1 MRTLGP
7 ALALFL
13 AAGASL
19 SVALA
24 AEDDPAAQIQ
34 QAVEAALRHRSPT
47 PSAVRLRRVEVYRQS
62 APNTL
67 AACGQVSPTGADDAF
82 IDFAAVAITKEGEGV
97 QVQELY
103 LADGGP
109 DAGRTRTQSWLRCTD
124 DARRLEVTRPGS
136 PARASAPPA
145 APTGSPPGPQAS
157 PTGST
162 VTIRQRGNLRT
173 GPGSSHS
180 VIRTIPSGTV
190 VRVFGH
196 EAGGWYLIG
205 DTAPWGW
212 MHESRLAPQPP

>member
-1 MRTLGP
+1 MGTLGTAI
-7 ALALFL
+7 ALVL

-24 AEDDPAAQIQ
+24 TEDDSAAQIQ
-34 QAVEAALRHRSPT
+34 QAVEAELRLRSQT

-67 AACGQVSPTGADDAF
+67 AACGQVSPTGAEDAF
-82 IDFAAVAITKEGEGV
+82 IDFAAVAITNEGKGA

-124 DARRLEVTRPGS
+124 DAKRLEVTRTGN
-136 PARASAPPA
+136 PARPSTPPA
-145 APTGSPPGPQAS
+145 ASTSSPPRPQAS

-162 VTIRQRGNLRT
+162 VTIRQGGNLRT
-173 GPGSSHS
+173 GPGASHS
-180 VIRTIPSGTV
+180 VLRTIPRGTV

-196 EAGGWYLIG
+196 ESGGWYLIG

-212 MHESRLAPQPP
+212 MHESRLASQP